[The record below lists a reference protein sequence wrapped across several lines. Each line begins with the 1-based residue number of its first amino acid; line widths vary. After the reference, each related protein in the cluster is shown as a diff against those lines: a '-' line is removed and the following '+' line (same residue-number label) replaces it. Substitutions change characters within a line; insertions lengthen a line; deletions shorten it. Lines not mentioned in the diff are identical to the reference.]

1 MSRISNCLNNKK
13 EVTMTKE
20 TLIKNMEQD
29 IAMGKSAEELYIKY
43 IKPISKMSQK
53 RDLLLNII
61 KRTTEDY
68 VKDIEYL
75 TELNKGE

>member
-1 MSRISNCLNNKK
+1 MN
-13 EVTMTKE
+13 KE

-29 IAMGKSAEELYIKY
+29 IAMGKSAEEIYLKY

>member
-1 MSRISNCLNNKK
+1 
-13 EVTMTKE
+13 MTKE
-20 TLIKNMEQD
+20 TLIKNIEQD
-29 IAMGKSAEELYIKY
+29 IAMGKSAEEIYLKY

>member
-1 MSRISNCLNNKK
+1 
-13 EVTMTKE
+13 MTKE